1 MSHDLVIRGGTILTA
16 RETYAA
22 DVAIDGG
29 SIVEIGRDLHGDR
42 EIDADGLLVMPG
54 GVDAHV
60 HCSFWEDVEP
70 GDPQWSDDYET
81 GTKSAAAGGITAI
94 GNMVFPHPGETML
107 QAVEREML
115 DVARMAVIDVFLH
128 PVLTDPP
135 TQPLS
140 DIPMLA
146 EMGHKTLKYFMS
158 YAGFAEDPDPY
169 LAAMDLAASN
179 GMLTMIHC
187 EDSVIIDRSLQ
198 RLVDKGMVDFKYY
211 PLSRPIEAEAAATAR
226 AVAFA
231 ENANAP
237 TYIVHL
243 SCKAALDQVRNGRA
257 RGAPVWVET
266 RPLYLYF
273 TSERFADPDGP
284 KYAGQPPLREQPDI
298 DVLWEAM
305 ATGEIDTL
313 CTDHAPWLYE
323 YKVFP
328 GMDITKLRP
337 GVADL
342 ETMLPMLWSK
352 GVETGRL
359 TPNRFVELISTNV
372 AKLFGMYPR
381 KGEIAIGSDAD
392 IVLWDPNDTHKVE
405 AATFYTACDYSP
417 FEGWEVTGWPRM
429 TLSRG
434 EVVYQRNEMLGA
446 PGRGKVIARKS
457 FDASAAPSH

>member
-1 MSHDLVIRGGTILTA
+1 MSHDLVIRGGTIVTA
-16 RETYAA
+16 SETYAA
-22 DVAIDGG
+22 DIGISG
-29 SIVEIGRDLHGDR
+29 ESIAEIGADLHGAR
-42 EIDADGLLVMPG
+42 EIDANGLFVMPG
-54 GVDAHV
+54 GMDAHV
-60 HCSFWEDVEP
+60 HCSFWEDVTPDE
-70 GDPQWSDDYET
+70 PQWSDNYET
-81 GTKSAAAGGITAI
+81 GSKSAAAGGITAI

-107 QAVEREML
+107 QAVEREMG
-115 DVARMAVIDVFLH
+115 DVERMAVIDVFLH
-128 PVLTDPP
+128 PVLMDPN

-140 DIPMLA
+140 DIPILS

-158 YAGFAEDPDPY
+158 YAGFAENPAPY
-169 LAAMDLAASN
+169 LEATDLAAAN

-187 EDSVIIDRSLQ
+187 EDSVIIDRSLE
-198 RLVDKGMVDFKYY
+198 RLVERGEVDFKYY
-211 PLSRPIEAEAAATAR
+211 PLSRPVEAETAATAR

-243 SCKAALDQVRNGRA
+243 SCKDALDEVRKGRG
-257 RGAPVWVET
+257 RGAPLWVET

-273 TSERFADPDGP
+273 TSERFAEPDGP
-284 KYAGQPPLREQPDI
+284 KYAGQPPLREQPDV
-298 DVLWEAM
+298 DTLWDAM

-352 GVETGRL
+352 GVETGKL

-372 AKLFGMYPR
+372 AKLFGMYPK
-381 KGEIAIGSDAD
+381 KGAIAVGSDAD

-405 AATFYTACDYSP
+405 AATFFTACDYSP
-417 FEGWEVTGWPRM
+417 FEGWDVTGWPRM

-434 EVVYQRNEMLGA
+434 EIVYQRNEILGA
-446 PGRGKVIARKS
+446 PGRGKVLQRNPFSPPARA
-457 FDASAAPSH
+457 D

>member
-1 MSHDLVIRGGTILTA
+1 MTHELVIRGGTIVTA
-16 RETYAA
+16 DETYSA
-22 DVAIDGG
+22 DIGIVGE
-29 SIVEIGRDLHGDR
+29 SIAEIGAELQGRR
-42 EIDADGLLVMPG
+42 EIDATGLLVMPG
-54 GVDAHV
+54 GMDAHV
-60 HCSFWEDVEP
+60 HCSFWEDVPPEV
-70 GDPQWSDDYET
+70 PQWSDNYES

-107 QAVEREML
+107 EAVTREMGM
-115 DVARMAVIDVFLH
+115 VAQMAVVDVFLH

-140 DIPMLA
+140 DIPILA
-146 EMGHKTLKYFMS
+146 EMGHRTLKYFMS
-158 YAGFAEDPDPY
+158 FAGFVENPAPY
-169 LAAMDLAASN
+169 LEATDLAAAN

-187 EDSVIIDRSLQ
+187 EDSVIIDRSLE
-198 RLVDKGMVDFKYY
+198 RLVARGEIDFKYY
-211 PLSRPIEAEAAATAR
+211 PRSRPVEAEVAATAR

-243 SCKAALDQVRNGRA
+243 SCKGALDEVRKGRG
-257 RGAPVWVET
+257 RGVPLWVET

-273 TSERFADPDGP
+273 TSERFAEPDGP
-284 KYAGQPPLREQPDI
+284 KYAGQPPLREQPDV
-298 DVLWEAM
+298 DTLWDAM
-305 ATGEIDTL
+305 ASGEIDTL

-323 YKVFP
+323 YKVFD

-372 AKLFGMYPR
+372 AKLFGMFPR
-381 KGEIAIGSDAD
+381 KGHIAVGSDAD
-392 IVLWDPNDTHKVE
+392 IVLWDPNDTHPVE
-405 AATFYTACDYSP
+405 AATFHTACDYSP

-434 EVVYQRNEMLGA
+434 EIVYDRNQILGT
-446 PGRGKVIARKS
+446 PGRGRVIERNPFTPPA
-457 FDASAAPSH
+457 

>member
-1 MSHDLVIRGGTILTA
+1 MSHDLVIRGGTIVTA
-16 RETYAA
+16 GATYRAN
-22 DVAIDGG
+22 VAIDGE
-29 SIVEIGRDLHGDR
+29 SISAIGDDLYGAR
-42 EIDADGLLVMPG
+42 EIDATGLLVMPG
-54 GVDAHV
+54 GMDAHV
-60 HCSFWEDVEP
+60 HCSFWEDVAP

-107 QAVEREML
+107 QAVEREMR
-115 DVARMAVIDVFLH
+115 DIERMAVIDVFLH
-128 PVLTDPP
+128 PVLSDPP

-140 DIPMLA
+140 DIPILS

-158 YAGFAEDPDPY
+158 YAGFAEDPAPY
-169 LAAMDLAASN
+169 LEAMDLAAAN

-187 EDSVIIDRSLQ
+187 EDSVIIDRSLA
-198 RLVDKGMVDFKYY
+198 RLVERGEIDFRFY
-211 PLSRPIEAEAAATAR
+211 PQSRPIEAEVAATAR

-243 SCKAALDQVRNGRA
+243 SCETALDEVRKGRS
-257 RGAPVWVET
+257 RGVPLWVET

-273 TSERFADPDGP
+273 TSERFAEPDGP
-284 KYAGQPPLREQPDI
+284 KYAGQPPLREQPDV
-298 DVLWEAM
+298 DALWNAM
-305 ATGEIDTL
+305 ASGEIDTL

-352 GVETGRL
+352 GVETGKL

-372 AKLFGMYPR
+372 AKLFGMYPK

-392 IVLWDPNDTHKVE
+392 IVLWDPNDTHPVA
-405 AATFYTACDYSP
+405 AATFHTACDYSP

-434 EVVYQRNEMLGA
+434 EVVYQRNDILA
-446 PGRGKVIARKS
+446 TPGRGKVIARKP
-457 FDASAAPSH
+457 FEAPARAE

>member
-16 RETYAA
+16 SATYRA
-22 DVAIDGG
+22 DVAIDGE
-29 SIVEIGRDLHGDR
+29 SISAIGDDLHGAR
-42 EIDADGLLVMPG
+42 EIDASGLLVMPG
-54 GVDAHV
+54 GMDAHV
-60 HCSFWEDVEP
+60 HCSFWEDVAP
-70 GDPQWSDDYET
+70 GAPQWSDNYET

-107 QAVEREML
+107 QAVGREVR
-115 DVARMAVIDVFLH
+115 DIERMAVIDVFLH
-128 PVLTDPP
+128 PVLSDPP

-140 DIPMLA
+140 DIPTLSA
-146 EMGHKTLKYFMS
+146 MGHKTLKYFMS
-158 YAGFAEDPDPY
+158 YAGFAEDPAPY
-169 LAAMDLAASN
+169 LEAMDLAAAN

-187 EDSVIIDRSLQ
+187 EDSVIIDRSLA
-198 RLVDKGMVDFKYY
+198 RLVERGEVDFRFY
-211 PLSRPIEAEAAATAR
+211 PQSRPIEAEVAATAR

-243 SCKAALDQVRNGRA
+243 SCEAALDEVRKGRK
-257 RGAPVWVET
+257 RGVPIWVET

-273 TSERFADPDGP
+273 TSERFAEPDGP
-284 KYAGQPPLREQPDI
+284 KYAGQPPLREQPDV
-298 DVLWEAM
+298 DALWNAM
-305 ATGEIDTL
+305 ASGEIDTL

-342 ETMLPMLWSK
+342 ETMLPMLWSR
-352 GVETGRL
+352 GVETGKL

-381 KGEIAIGSDAD
+381 KGEIAVGSDAD
-392 IVLWDPNDTHKVE
+392 IVLWDANDTHAVE

-417 FEGWEVTGWPRM
+417 FEGWEVTGWPRL

-434 EVVYQRNEMLGA
+434 EVVYQRNEILGA
-446 PGRGKVIARKS
+446 PGRGKVIARKP
-457 FDASAAPSH
+457 FEAPA

>member
-1 MSHDLVIRGGTILTA
+1 MSHDLVIRGGTIVTA
-16 RETYAA
+16 NETYTA
-22 DVAIDGG
+22 DIGVSGEFIA
-29 SIVEIGRDLHGDR
+29 EIGSNLLGDR
-42 EIDADGLLVMPG
+42 IIDATDLLIMPG
-54 GVDAHV
+54 GIDAHV
-60 HCSFWEDVEP
+60 HCSFWEDVP
-70 GDPQWSDDYET
+70 PDVPQWSDTYET

-107 QAVEREML
+107 QAIQRETGM
-115 DVARMAVIDVFLH
+115 AERMAVIDVFLH

-140 DIPMLA
+140 DIPVLA
-146 EMGHKTLKYFMS
+146 EMGHRTLKYFMS
-158 YAGFAEDPDPY
+158 FAGFAENPAPY
-169 LAAMDLAASN
+169 LEATDLAAAH

-187 EDSVIIDRSLQ
+187 EDSVIIDRSLA
-198 RLVDKGMVDFKYY
+198 RLVERGQVDFKYY
-211 PLSRPIEAEAAATAR
+211 PQSRPVEAEVAATAR

-243 SCKAALDQVRNGRA
+243 SCEAALDEVRKGRG
-257 RGAPVWVET
+257 RGAPLWVET

-284 KYAGQPPLREQPDI
+284 KYAGQPPLREQS
-298 DVLWEAM
+298 DVDTLWEAM

-323 YKVFP
+323 YKVFD

-352 GVETGRL
+352 GVEVGRL
-359 TPNRFVELISTNV
+359 TPNRFVELISTNA
-372 AKLFGMYPR
+372 AKLFGMYPQ
-381 KGEIAIGSDAD
+381 KGHIAVGSDAD
-392 IVLWDPNDTHKVE
+392 IVLWDPYDTHPVK
-405 AATFYTACDYSP
+405 ASTFYTACDYSP
-417 FEGWEVTGWPRM
+417 FEGWDVTGWPRM

-434 EVVYQRNEMLGA
+434 EVVYDRNDMLGA
-446 PGRGKVIARKS
+446 PGRGRVIQRNA
-457 FDASAAPSH
+457 FAAPA

>member
-1 MSHDLVIRGGTILTA
+1 MTHDLVIRGGTVVTA
-16 RETYAA
+16 HESYAA
-22 DVAIDGG
+22 DIAITGE
-29 SIVEIGRDLHGDR
+29 SIVEIGPDLQGDR
-42 EIDADGLLVMPG
+42 IIDATGLLAMPG
-54 GVDAHV
+54 GMDAHV
-60 HCSFWEDVEP
+60 HCSFWEDALP
-70 GDPQWSDDYET
+70 DAPQWSDNYET

-107 QAVEREML
+107 EAVNREMGM
-115 DVARMAVIDVFLH
+115 VEEMAVVDVFLH

-140 DIPMLA
+140 DIPTLA
-146 EMGHKTLKYFMS
+146 EMGHRTLKYFMS
-158 YAGFAEDPDPY
+158 FAGFAENPTPY
-169 LAAMDLAASN
+169 LEATDLAAAN

-187 EDSVIIDRSLQ
+187 EDSVIIDRSLE
-198 RLVDKGMVDFKYY
+198 RLVERGEVDFTFY
-211 PLSRPIEAEAAATAR
+211 PQSRPVEAEVAATAR

-243 SCKAALDQVRNGRA
+243 SCKGALDEVRKGRG
-257 RGAPVWVET
+257 RGVPLWVET

-273 TSERFADPDGP
+273 TSERFSEPDGP
-284 KYAGQPPLREQPDI
+284 KYAGQPPLREQPDV
-298 DVLWEAM
+298 DTLWEAL

-313 CTDHAPWLYE
+313 CTDHAPWLYK
-323 YKVFP
+323 YKVFD

-372 AKLFGMYPR
+372 AKLFGMFPK
-381 KGEIAIGSDAD
+381 KGHIAVGSDAD
-392 IVLWDPNDTHKVE
+392 IMLWDPNDTHRVE
-405 AATFYTACDYSP
+405 AATFHTACDYSP

-434 EVVYQRNEMLGA
+434 EVVYNRNEILGV
-446 PGRGKVIARKS
+446 PGRGRVLERS
-457 FDASAAPSH
+457 PFVAPAQAD

>member
-1 MSHDLVIRGGTILTA
+1 MAHDLVIRGGTIVTA
-16 RETYAA
+16 TETYAA
-22 DVAIDGG
+22 DVGITGETIA
-29 SIVEIGRDLHGDR
+29 EIGQGLAGTR
-42 EIDADGLLVMPG
+42 EVDAAGLLVMPG
-54 GVDAHV
+54 GLDAHV
-60 HCSFWEDVEP
+60 HCSFWEDVP
-70 GDPQWSDDYET
+70 PDVPQWSDNFET
-81 GTKSAAAGGITAI
+81 GTKSAAAGGITSI

-107 QAVEREML
+107 QAVERESKA
-115 DVARMAVIDVFLH
+115 VAQQAVVDVFLH
-128 PVLTDPP
+128 PVLTDPS

-140 DIPMLA
+140 DIPILS
-146 EMGHKTLKYFMS
+146 ERGHKTLKYFMS
-158 YAGFAEDPDPY
+158 YAGFAENPAPY
-169 LAAMDLAASN
+169 LEATDLAAAN

-187 EDSVIIDRSLQ
+187 EDSVIIDRSLE
-198 RLVDKGMVDFKYY
+198 RLVQRGDVDFKYY
-211 PLSRPIEAEAAATAR
+211 PQSRPVEAEVAATAR

-243 SCKAALDQVRNGRA
+243 SCKAALDEVRKGRG
-257 RGAPVWVET
+257 RGVPLWVET

-273 TSERFADPDGP
+273 TSDLFAEADGP

-298 DVLWEAM
+298 DTLWEAM

-359 TPNRFVELISTNV
+359 TPNRFVELISATT
-372 AKLFGMYPR
+372 AKLFGLFPR
-381 KGEIAIGSDAD
+381 KGTIAVGADAD

-417 FEGWEVTGWPRM
+417 FEGWDVTGWPRI
-429 TLSRG
+429 TISRG
-434 EVVYQRNEMLGA
+434 DVVYQRNELLGT
-446 PGRGKVIARKS
+446 PGRGQVLQRENFSPPAVS
-457 FDASAAPSH
+457 E

>member
-1 MSHDLVIRGGTILTA
+1 MSLDLVIRGGTIVTA
-16 RETYAA
+16 SETYDA
-22 DVAIDGG
+22 DVGISGE
-29 SIVEIGRDLHGDR
+29 SIAEIGTGLQGAR
-42 EIDADGLLVMPG
+42 EIDATGLIVMPG
-54 GVDAHV
+54 GMDAHV
-60 HCSFWEDVEP
+60 HCSFWEDVP
-70 GDPQWSDDYET
+70 LDAPQWSDNYET

-107 QAVEREML
+107 EAVRREMGM
-115 DVARMAVIDVFLH
+115 VERMAVVDVFLH
-128 PVLTDPP
+128 PVLTDPK

-140 DIPMLA
+140 DIPVLA
-146 EMGHKTLKYFMS
+146 EMGHRTLKYFMS
-158 YAGFAEDPDPY
+158 YAGFTENPAPY
-169 LAAMDLAASN
+169 LEATDLAAAN

-187 EDSVIIDRSLQ
+187 EDSVIIDRSLE
-198 RLVDKGMVDFKYY
+198 RLVERGEIDFKFY
-211 PLSRPIEAEAAATAR
+211 PQSRPVEAEVAATAR

-243 SCKAALDQVRNGRA
+243 SCKGALDEVRKGRG
-257 RGAPVWVET
+257 RGVPLWIET

-273 TSERFADPDGP
+273 TSERFAESDGP
-284 KYAGQPPLREQPDI
+284 KYAGQPPLREQPDV
-298 DVLWEAM
+298 DTLWEAM

-323 YKVFP
+323 YKVFD

-352 GVETGRL
+352 GVGSGRL
-359 TPNRFVELISTNV
+359 SQNRFVELVSTNV
-372 AKLFGMYPR
+372 AKLFGMYPK
-381 KGEIAIGSDAD
+381 KGHIAVGSDAD
-392 IVLWDPNDTHKVE
+392 IVLWDPNDTHAVE

-417 FEGWEVTGWPRM
+417 FEGWDVTGWPRM

-434 EVVYQRNEMLGA
+434 EVVYNRNDILGA
-446 PGRGKVIARKS
+446 PGRGRVLARS
-457 FDASAAPSH
+457 PFSAPAESS